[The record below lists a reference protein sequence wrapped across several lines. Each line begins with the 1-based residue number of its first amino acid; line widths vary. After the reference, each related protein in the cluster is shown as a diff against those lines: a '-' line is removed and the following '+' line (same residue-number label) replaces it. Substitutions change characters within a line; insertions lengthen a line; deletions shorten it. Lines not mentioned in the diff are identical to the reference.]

1 MSLAIQR
8 SSEFSP
14 ASVGFSKLRKNKN
27 GGKTVYLN
35 GGDNKKLYIQL
46 PFMRS
51 PYGLSAFTDEGTGR
65 TTYSLDLSFDP
76 DNAEAVELQ
85 EKLKELDDIIVN
97 TVAENSKEWLGK
109 EFNVAVLR
117 EALYKPVVRPGKEPY
132 PSTLKLKIA
141 TKPDG
146 SFVPEAYNMKKEA
159 VSLDTIEKGQ
169 KAMAIVDVSSIWFID
184 NKFGATIRLQQA
196 LLEQS
201 TRLPSFAFQ
210 GLDLPGSDE
219 VDEDIEIE
227 EEEEVDEE

>member
-1 MSLAIQR
+1 
-8 SSEFSP
+8 
-14 ASVGFSKLRKNKN
+14 
-27 GGKTVYLN
+27 
-35 GGDNKKLYIQL
+35 
-46 PFMRS
+46 MRS

-97 TVAENSKEWLGK
+97 AVAENSKEWLGK

-219 VDEDIEIE
+219 VDEDIEID